1 MYRNT
6 FDPLAVAGLQCAV
19 GELVSTL
26 VKYTGPESALGTLG
40 GVVSD
45 LLDVDGGL
53 VSVLARATTV
63 KMYVVPL
70 LSPLTVHDVALVVV
84 QVFEPGVE
92 VTRYSVIPVP
102 VCTGAVHETSADPT
116 PTVADT
122 PVGDPGAALG
132 AVDADGADA
141 NEVPTAFTDCT
152 VKVYEVPLASPVTV
166 HLISVLVVVV
176 QV

>member
-1 MYRNT
+1 LYRNT
-6 FDPLAVAGLQCAV
+6 VDPLAVAAPQFAV
-19 GELVSTL
+19 AELVPTL
-26 VKYTGPESALGTLG
+26 VKDTVPEGALGTLG
-40 GVVSD
+40 VVTGALGTLGVVTD
-45 LLDVDGGL
+45 ALDVDGGL

-122 PVGDPGAALG
+122 PVGDPGAPLG
-132 AVDADGADA
+132 VTGADA
-141 NEVPTAFTDCT
+141 IEGVEEPRVFCVTT
-152 VKVYEVPLASPVTV
+152 VNV
-166 HLISVLVVVV
+166 
-176 QV
+176 